1 MNCPNCGG
9 ETKVVDSRP
18 QEDGVQRRREC
29 LECKER
35 FKTVEIDS
43 ELYQK
48 LLYAP
53 TKAEI
58 VYKSIGKL
66 MDAIRTLESMK

>member
-1 MNCPNCGG
+1 MNCPVCNG
-9 ETKVVDSRP
+9 ETHVVDSRP

-29 LECKER
+29 MECKKR

-43 ELYQK
+43 EMYQK

-66 MDAIRTLESMK
+66 NEAIRTLESMK